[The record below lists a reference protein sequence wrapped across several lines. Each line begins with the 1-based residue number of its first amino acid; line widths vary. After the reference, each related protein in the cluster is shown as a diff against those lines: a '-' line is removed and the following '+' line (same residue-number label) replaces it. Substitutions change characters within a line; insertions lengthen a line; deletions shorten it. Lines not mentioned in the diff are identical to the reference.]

1 MTMRIAKDIYLVGD
15 GAIRLSNP
23 MDCHVYLVDGGQKK
37 ALIDSG
43 VGVNPELILDNI
55 RNDGF
60 NPAEID
66 YLIVTHSHSDHAG
79 GCKYFRQ
86 QLSCRIMAPQAE
98 ARFIEKGT
106 EQDLG
111 LDVTKR
117 SGTYPK
123 EYVYP
128 HSKIDHKLKNGERID
143 LDRYQL
149 TAIEV
154 PGHSYGPAVFLMK
167 GRGWTAAFTGDTVFL
182 GGTIGLGNWRG
193 SSLENYR
200 GSIDRLAGLSVEG
213 LFPGH
218 FLWTLKG
225 GQEHLD
231 KAIEALK
238 LPYPP
243 ANFQHVHPS
252 F

>member
-1 MTMRIAKDIYLVGD
+1 MKIAKDIYLVGD

-23 MDCHVYLVDGGQKK
+23 MDCHIYLVDGGQKK
-37 ALIDSG
+37 ALVDSG
-43 VGVNPELILDNI
+43 VGVNPELIIDNI

-60 NPAEID
+60 NPTEID

-86 QLSCRIMAPQAE
+86 ELSCRIMAPQAE

-123 EYVYP
+123 DYVYP
-128 HSKIDHKLKNGERID
+128 HSKVDHKLRNGERID

-167 GRGWTAAFTGDTVFL
+167 GSRYTAAFTGDTVFL

-243 ANFQHVHPS
+243 PNFQHVHPS